1 MASKEHA
8 LLSHIIRNGAVDK
21 ALELGLSLD
30 DFKTGEGVAI
40 FQLMQQIH
48 RDRSNRGGQLGI
60 NAVKDQF
67 PEFVFCDDPTTT
79 LELYFKMVRKERHLR
94 TNASIARALVDVD
107 DDPVVTASNCAH
119 LLQQN
124 VLSIGYGQRDDV
136 SFADSI
142 ERSITDHD
150 LRKSGVNMAVC
161 TWPWDPFNVASGG
174 IEQDDYIVLYGRP
187 KSKKSW
193 VLAEMIAHVFNDG
206 KVPLIYTK
214 EMTADNIFKRVGACL
229 QRLPYQDF
237 RMGRLSDYERAR
249 LTQLL
254 ELARDVRRYNKDMIC
269 LDGKDTDN
277 GDTIEWLT
285 SKVKRYKPDIVFID
299 GLYLMSDNKGSR
311 GQKDNFRVQN
321 ISRAARQMVLE
332 TKTPL
337 VVTMQAT
344 RTAAAHKGANLDEI
358 AYSDAIGQDVTA
370 AIRVINED
378 PKEIEGN
385 PDADINKPKI
395 TMVVG
400 GAREF
405 RFDGCQIYGVPAT
418 DFSYIRNLSS
428 KEIESAK
435 ARDDRQ
441 DEKASG
447 QAALAKAAGP
457 SKSKLSSESR
467 KREDHPI
474 HFATTPTLAG
484 KPR

>member
-1 MASKEHA
+1 MHQ
-8 LLSHIIRNGAVDK
+8 V
-21 ALELGLSLD
+21 
-30 DFKTGEGVAI
+30 
-40 FQLMQQIH
+40 H
-48 RDRSNRGGQLGI
+48 RDRSNKGGQLGI
-60 NAVKDQF
+60 NAVQDQF
-67 PEFVFCDDPTTT
+67 PEFSFCDDNTTT
-79 LELYFKMVRKERHLR
+79 LELYFNMVRRERHLR
-94 TNASIARALVDVD
+94 TNASIARALIDTE
-107 DDPVVTASNCAH
+107 DDPVLTASNCTH

-124 VLSIGYGQRDDV
+124 VLSVAYGQRDDV

-161 TWPWDPFNVASGG
+161 EWPWEPFNSASAGG

-193 VLAEMIAHVFNDG
+193 VLAEMIAHVFNSG

-214 EMTADNIFKRVGACL
+214 EMTADNIFKRIVACL
-229 QRLPYQDF
+229 QRIPYQDF
-237 RMGRLSDYERAR
+237 RLGRLSDLERAR
-249 LTQLL
+249 LTHLL
-254 ELARDVRRYNKDMIC
+254 ELAKDVRQYSKDMIC
-269 LDGKDTDN
+269 LDGKDTDS

-285 SKVKRYKPDIVFID
+285 AKVKRYKPDIVFID

-358 AYSDAIGQDVTA
+358 AYSDAIGQDVTI

-378 PKEIEGN
+378 PKEIEGS
-385 PDADINKPKI
+385 PEADINKPKI
-395 TMVVG
+395 TLVVG

-428 KEIESAK
+428 KEIESARQ
-435 ARDDRQ
+435 RDDRQ

-447 QAALAKAAGP
+447 QAAAAKAKGPPVSQLTKAGDKGEKWNFANSP
-457 SKSKLSSESR
+457 ASR
-467 KREDHPI
+467 KSLR
-474 HFATTPTLAG
+474 
-484 KPR
+484 

>member
-1 MASKEHA
+1 VSNKEHA
-8 LLSHIIRNGAVDK
+8 LLSHIIRHGAVDR
-21 ALELGLSLD
+21 ALELGLTTE
-30 DFKTGEGVAI
+30 DFKSGEGAAI
-40 FQLMQQIH
+40 FKLMQQVH
-48 RDRSNRGGQLGI
+48 RDRTNKGGQLGV
-60 NAVKDQF
+60 NAIKDQF
-67 PEFVFCDDPTTT
+67 PEFVFCDDKTTT
-79 LELYFKMVRKERHLR
+79 LELYFNMVRKERHLR
-94 TNASIARALVDVD
+94 TNASIARALVDID

-124 VLSIGYGQRDDV
+124 VLSVGYGQRDDV

-161 TWPWDPFNVASGG
+161 EWPWEPFNLASGG

-193 VLAEMIAHVFNDG
+193 VLAEMISHVFNNG

-237 RMGRLSDYERAR
+237 RLGRLSDYERAR

-254 ELARDVRRYNKDMIC
+254 ELARDVRQYNKDMIC

-285 SKVKRYKPDIVFID
+285 AKVKRYQPDIVFID

-344 RTAAAHKGANLDEI
+344 RTAASHKGANLDEI
-358 AYSDAIGQDVTA
+358 AYSDAIGQDVTT

-378 PKEIEGN
+378 PKEIEGD
-385 PDADINKPKI
+385 PDADVNKPKI

-400 GAREF
+400 GSREF

-428 KEIESAK
+428 KEIESARQ
-435 ARDDRQ
+435 RDDRQ

-447 QAALAKAAGP
+447 QAALTKAKAKGLTAAQLTRAGNKGENLNYANSP
-457 SKSKLSSESR
+457 MSR
-467 KREDHPI
+467 KSVR
-474 HFATTPTLAG
+474 
-484 KPR
+484 